1 MIAILYTIK
10 NFQKIKIIYHGD
22 EVANFYDKE
31 IPRADFNHTCLS
43 VISLD
48 SALKRDGN
56 CYPKVLSK
64 ECERVGKKV
73 VRHIHDSLSDFS
85 YSSGESDEE

>member
-10 NFQKIKIIYHGD
+10 NFPKNIYIYHGD
-22 EVANFYDKE
+22 EVANFYDNE
-31 IPRADFNHTCLS
+31 IRRVDFNHTCLS
-43 VISLD
+43 IISLD

-56 CYPKVLSK
+56 CYPQVFLK
-64 ECERVGKKV
+64 ECERVEKKV